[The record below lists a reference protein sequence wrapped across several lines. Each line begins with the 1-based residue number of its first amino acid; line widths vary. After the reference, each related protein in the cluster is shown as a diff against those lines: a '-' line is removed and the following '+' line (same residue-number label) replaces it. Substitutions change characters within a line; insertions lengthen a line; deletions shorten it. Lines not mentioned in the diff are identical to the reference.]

1 MFRLMLTVLMF
12 FSIVFG
18 YFIDQKTTSSVNNK
32 TDCSHKKDLLTGK
45 EIYSSYDEPATNE
58 GGLAKLYKA
67 MSGVRMDSI
76 PNHAST
82 RFMVSFLVD
91 VDGSISR
98 ERVVKDEVGKVGEQ
112 MLKIAKS
119 FKWIPARCK
128 GKKVATIT
136 TLSSQICLQ

>member
-1 MFRLMLTVLMF
+1 MF
-12 FSIVFG
+12 FSTVFG
-18 YFIDQKTTSSVNNK
+18 YFNDQVAFFPIHNK
-32 TDCSHKKDLLTGK
+32 TDCSHKKDLLAGK

-58 GGLAKLYKA
+58 GGQVKLYRA
-67 MSGVRMDSI
+67 MSGVRLDSI

-82 RFMVSFLVD
+82 KFMVSFLVD

-136 TLSSQICLQ
+136 TLSCQICLQ